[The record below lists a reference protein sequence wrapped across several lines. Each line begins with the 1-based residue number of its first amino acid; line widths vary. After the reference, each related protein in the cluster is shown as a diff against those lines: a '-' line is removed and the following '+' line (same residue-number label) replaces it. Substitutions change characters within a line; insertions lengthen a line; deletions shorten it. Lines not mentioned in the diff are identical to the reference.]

1 MDPVE
6 ILVDTDENK
15 DESAGTTETAA
26 GGTEKSG
33 GSPTSQR
40 SRTLS
45 VEERTRDLVRDGK
58 SFLDADSNITS
69 GRALLPLI
77 TPGRVAQSIV
87 HLQES

>member
-6 ILVDTDENK
+6 ILVDADEHK

-45 VEERTRDLVRDGK
+45 VEERTRDLVRDGNF
-58 SFLDADSNITS
+58 FLDTDSNLTS
-69 GRALLPLI
+69 RRSFCL
-77 TPGRVAQSIV
+77 S
-87 HLQES
+87 